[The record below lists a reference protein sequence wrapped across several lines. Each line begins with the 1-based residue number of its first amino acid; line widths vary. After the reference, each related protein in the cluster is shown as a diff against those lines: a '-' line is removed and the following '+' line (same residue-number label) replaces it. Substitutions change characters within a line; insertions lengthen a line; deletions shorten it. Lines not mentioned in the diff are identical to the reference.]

1 MAWLEDLAK
10 GARITSLGKLA
21 KAAIEHEDWPESES
35 TNYRSVENLLRFVDQ
50 KTKKGQVWLDHR
62 PAVKEVLADILGVS
76 PESLDPGSVEP
87 DGPAD
92 PRVDLKELR
101 DARPIDLRKED
112 LFPGIPR
119 EVFRPDAWGLSWWL
133 AQAGAGKTVVG
144 RWLEARREATFL
156 RGDRWSE
163 VRGRIPEE
171 GAVYIELSLPD
182 SDEGARFPQGLE
194 GRNICVAAPFLPVPP
209 ESVAGMKPR
218 RESFF
223 EVTPPRSTLRFDGL
237 FLPQEAARDETPVEE
252 STPWRRIDG
261 DPKEEWIEDL
271 IRWVGT
277 RMKAG
282 GGFDVEGALEVV
294 RRRFFATS
302 LATPG
307 DYIGVCGVIEKVG
320 VKRLLAG
327 VEIEQLVFAFLES
340 RLERADLAGRHA
352 WTAKALWTLVQ
363 GCVEGAVVH
372 SADHGTFP
380 SEAVLK
386 SWLPDDSLPDGDDA
400 GLRRIVDEPGLSLE
414 EIESIRSRAKPSR
427 DGACRELFR
436 LHLLEPCG
444 EGTLALRP
452 SWIVPLARQKVIDR
466 LIAAPG
472 RGLGEVLLRPQVA
485 GLVLPRITASL
496 SALGAPDAKPQ
507 AAPAERWEMVRW
519 AIEHLRPE
527 DPASVALLEACFQAT
542 GVSLL
547 ERTQDAPIDLL
558 RRLWAAQMGVS
569 LHAFSNGPPRPR
581 LLRAEG
587 AGPGWEQAWDIACLA
602 ISERL
607 YNSGMTVGPPSVAP
621 WGAEAMPEFADHLVW
636 GLDRVCVLHG
646 NGHDRRLE
654 LAPFLTDAWRLAG
667 RLFRSCG
674 RPENRHGADLLFAP
688 FGLFA
693 AMKSGAP
700 PVWSGWLSHEYQ
712 LEALAA
718 LAKDEDLATEH
729 VLAALWRARPDGSE
743 TVLGYDLSQHLSP
756 TWRCRL
762 WGALPP
768 DVLATT
774 LRPWVEQEKRI
785 AWEALLPT
793 HWDTILDIWRDG
805 GVRGRH
811 GLAYIPE
818 HHAQRMLREHLF
830 GDDTDRA
837 PRALWQRFPERC
849 VEASVHELVH
859 AEVWPSPV
867 GNALWRVPPDLVAQ
881 VIELAV
887 PHLAQIRSKEVTRHQ
902 ITVWAHQ
909 VCAARGP
916 HWRAAWALLSE
927 IDPPTA

>member
-1 MAWLEDLAK
+1 MAWLEDLASA
-10 GARITSLGKLA
+10 ARISSLGKLA
-21 KAAIEHEDWPESES
+21 KAAIEHDDWPDVE
-35 TNYRSVENLLRFVDQ
+35 TDNYRSVENLLRFVDQ
-50 KTKKGQVWLDHR
+50 KTKKGQVWLDNR
-62 PAVKEVLADILGVS
+62 PAVREVLADILGVS

-101 DARPIDLRKED
+101 DARPIDLRKEE

-119 EVFRPDAWGLSWWL
+119 EVFSPAAWGLSWWL
-133 AQAGAGKTVVG
+133 APAGAGKTVVG

-156 RGDRWSE
+156 RGDRWSD
-163 VRGRIPEE
+163 VRDRIPEE

-182 SDEGARFPQGLE
+182 SDERARFPEGLE

-218 RESFF
+218 RESLFKV
-223 EVTPPRSTLRFDGL
+223 EAPRSGLRLDGL
-237 FLPQEAARDETPVEE
+237 FLPREPACDETAVEE
-252 STPWRRIDG
+252 STLWRRVDG

-352 WTAKALWTLVQ
+352 WTAKAVWSLVQ

-380 SEAVLK
+380 SEVVLK
-386 SWLPDDSLPDGDDA
+386 SWLPDDSLPDGDDG
-400 GLRRIVDEPGLSLE
+400 GLRRIVDEPGLSLK

-452 SWIVPLARQKVIDR
+452 SWIVPLARQKVFDR

-485 GLVLPRITASL
+485 GLVLPEIAASL
-496 SALGAPDAKPQ
+496 SARGAPDAQAQ
-507 AAPAERWEMVRW
+507 AAPERWEVVRW
-519 AIEHLRPE
+519 AIEALRPE

-547 ERTQDAPIDLL
+547 ERTQDAPLDLL

-581 LLRAEG
+581 LFRAEG
-587 AGPGWEQAWDIACLA
+587 AGPGWEQAWEIACLA

-607 YNSGMTVGPPSVAP
+607 HDCGMPVGPPSVAP
-621 WGAEAMPEFADHLVW
+621 WGADPMPEFADRLVW

-646 NGHDRRLE
+646 SGYDRRLE
-654 LAPFLTDAWRLAG
+654 LAPFLKDAWRLAG

-674 RPENRHGADLLFAP
+674 PPENRHAADLLFAP

-693 AMKSGAP
+693 AMKSGAH

-718 LAKDEDLATEH
+718 LAEDEELATEE
-729 VLAALWRARPDGSE
+729 VLAALWRCRPHGSE
-743 TVLGYDLSQHLSP
+743 TVLRYDLSQHLSP

-774 LRPWVEQEKRI
+774 LRPWVEQEKGI
-785 AWEALLPT
+785 AWEALLPAQ
-793 HWDTILDIWRDG
+793 WDTILDIWREG

-811 GLAYIPE
+811 GLAHIPE

-830 GDDTDRA
+830 GEDTDRA
-837 PRALWQRFPERC
+837 PRALWQRFPALC

-867 GNALWRVPPDLVAQ
+867 GNALWRVPPELVAR
-881 VIELAV
+881 VIERTA

-916 HWRAAWALLSE
+916 HWRAAWALLAE
-927 IDPPTA
+927 IDPPTAA